1 MMVLADKC
9 EKCNRICN
17 AIYFYQKFL
26 DWTSGNEDIDEFIQD
41 TQLSAH
47 DNAKEALEWISYDR
61 LYNIKNIAKDKI
73 GRVYRTKWIDGSISY
88 WDNENQNWKREDQNT
103 IVKFKNLKNLKNI
116 ALGFM
121 NEVNKFI
128 F

>member
-1 MMVLADKC
+1 MVLADKC
-9 EKCNRICN
+9 EECNRICN

-26 DWTSGNEDIDEFIQD
+26 DWTSGNEDIDKFIQD

-61 LYNIKNIAKDKI
+61 FYDIKNIAKDEFGI
-73 GRVYRTKWIDGSISY
+73 VYRAKWIDGSISY
-88 WDNENQNWKREDQNT
+88 WNNENQNWKREDQNA
-103 IVKFKNLKNLKNI
+103 IVKFKNLKNLKDI
-116 ALGFM
+116 ALEFM